1 MTLPVQVRSTAATG
15 PTPRSS
21 GLGRSGNGGGG
32 GGGVGGVTI
41 LGYLGIVV
49 LLLLVLLLQ
58 RTVLAQLDIPFGTP
72 DLLVVVVASVA
83 LQTGPGL
90 GAFTGFLAGFGAD
103 LLSDHALGRLA
114 AVLCIVGYLVGMLR
128 QDAERSVAVPL
139 AAVVVGGIAAAL
151 LFAGTGALVDDGR
164 AGGGLLLDRIL
175 AAVLYGLVVTPFLF
189 PAIGRILGVRPGSGG
204 RPRRRRPR
212 SSAWR
217 SGVRR

>member
-1 MTLPVQVRSTAATG
+1 VQVRSVAATG

-32 GGGVGGVTI
+32 GGGGGGGVGGVTI
-41 LGYLGIVV
+41 PGYLGIVV

-164 AGGGLLLDRIL
+164 AGGGLLLDRTL

>member
-1 MTLPVQVRSTAATG
+1 MTLPVQVRSATATG

-32 GGGVGGVTI
+32 GGGGGGGVGGVTVI
-41 LGYLGIVV
+41 GYLGIVV

-72 DLLVVVVASVA
+72 DLLVIVVAAVA

-90 GAFTGFLAGFGAD
+90 GAVTGFLAGFGAD

-128 QDAERSVAVPL
+128 
-139 AAVVVGGIAAAL
+139 
-151 LFAGTGALVDDGR
+151 
-164 AGGGLLLDRIL
+164 
-175 AAVLYGLVVTPFLF
+175 
-189 PAIGRILGVRPGSGG
+189 
-204 RPRRRRPR
+204 
-212 SSAWR
+212 
-217 SGVRR
+217 